1 MSRKKV
7 SSKERDPSLTNG
19 RGYFVED
26 DAYQLHIEANALY
39 RQPASRIFKKNEL
52 PAINKQDS
60 QPPAYLMMR

>member
-39 RQPASRIFKKNEL
+39 RQPASRIF
-52 PAINKQDS
+52 
-60 QPPAYLMMR
+60 